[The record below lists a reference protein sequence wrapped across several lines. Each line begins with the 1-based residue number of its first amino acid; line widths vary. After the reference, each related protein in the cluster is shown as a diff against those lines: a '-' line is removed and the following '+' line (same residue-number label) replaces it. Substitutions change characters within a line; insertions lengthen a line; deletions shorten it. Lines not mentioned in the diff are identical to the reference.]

1 MKNNVMNSP
10 SSQGF
15 MDHLERLLNDL
26 KSIDRK
32 VRKQATQ
39 SLWVRWYQQCGEAAE
54 RRLYEGIRYMD
65 ADQLQQARTVFAQL
79 AEEYPNFTEAHNKL
93 ATVLYLE
100 GDYEGA
106 VRECKVVLDR
116 IPHHFGAWN
125 GLGMCLFHLGHLEEA
140 ITSFQKALEIQ
151 PYAETNRHYIGL
163 CRGKLN

>member
-1 MKNNVMNSP
+1 
-10 SSQGF
+10 
-15 MDHLERLLNDL
+15 MDDLERLLKDL

-65 ADQLQQARTVFAQL
+65 NDRLTQARRVFREL
-79 AEEYPNFTEAHNKL
+79 AEAYPDFTEAHNKL

-100 GDYEGA
+100 GDYEDA
-106 VRECKVVLDR
+106 IHECRVVLDR
-116 IPHHFGAWN
+116 EPHHFGAWN
-125 GLGMCLFHLGHLEEA
+125 GLGMCQFHLGRLEEA

-151 PYAETNRHYIGL
+151 PYAETNRQYIGL